1 MANNYAT
8 HLSPKDYAPLNT
20 RDYGS
25 MRVLKT
31 NYAKRIAKSYSVDYA
46 KLEQLFETAY
56 GRDWH
61 THSYTKLRA
70 LAKVLPK
77 LDVNE
82 SYYKPEPISRRAVSE
97 YRARHVTLDQSYA
110 FLKAI
115 RVLGKS
121 NVKKCYAENNIRN
134 ASDLADA
141 VIGYRML
148 KEIDGPA
155 IAKAMRFRIP
165 TLANIHNMYRGY
177 TTRYDDKTP
186 LDELPEHMRDD
197 VKALA
202 KEVAVR
208 SCMRDYSCPNWQ
220 NMAGRMLDAVS
231 GAASNLRCEKASQY
245 ACEESIELRREKLSG
260 ALANLYAMLDLDKAL
275 NTVGLEIDR
284 SQCRNEMMPRC
295 YNNTKIEPK
304 LIRAVNTVLKASY
317 DDEAKRSMINNIMD
331 KLKSERG
338 RKRTNWL
345 PQVARCAEKEAK

>member
-20 RDYGS
+20 RDYGA

-61 THSYTKLRA
+61 TQSYTKLRA

-82 SYYKPEPISRRAVSE
+82 RYYKPEPISRRTASE
-97 YRARHVTLDQSYA
+97 YRARHATLDQSYA
-110 FLKAI
+110 FRKAI
-115 RVLGKS
+115 RVLGKA
-121 NVKKCYAENNIRN
+121 NIKKCYAENNIRN

-141 VIGYRML
+141 VIGYRIL

-155 IAKAMRFRIP
+155 IAKAMRVRIP
-165 TLANIHNMYRGY
+165 TLANIHNVYRGY
-177 TTRYDDKTP
+177 TTHYNDK
-186 LDELPEHMRDD
+186 LALNELPEYMRDE
-197 VKALA
+197 VKKLA

-208 SCMRDYSCPNWQ
+208 SCMHDYTSTTWQ
-220 NMAGRMLDAVS
+220 VMAGRMLDAVTV
-231 GAASNLRCEKASQY
+231 AAADLRFEKASEY
-245 ACEESIELRREKLSG
+245 SCEESIERRRERLSEALSKL
-260 ALANLYAMLDLDKAL
+260 YTMLELDKAL

-284 SQCRNEMMPRC
+284 NHCCYELQPRG
-295 YNNTKIEPK
+295 YSNTKIEPK
-304 LIRAVNTVLKASY
+304 LIRAVNNVLKTSY
-317 DDEAKRSMINNIMD
+317 DDEAKRAMINDIIS
-331 KLKSERG
+331 KLVDDRS
-338 RKRTNWL
+338 RKRNNWL
-345 PQVARCAEKEAK
+345 PMVARCAEKEAK